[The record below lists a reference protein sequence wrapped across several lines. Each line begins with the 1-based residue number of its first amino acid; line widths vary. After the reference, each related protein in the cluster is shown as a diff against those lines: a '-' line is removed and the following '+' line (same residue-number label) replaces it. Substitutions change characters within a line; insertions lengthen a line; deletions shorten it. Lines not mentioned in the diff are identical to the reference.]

1 MTDVENMDVAG
12 SGVRRAEDSER
23 VEDGGDEESAVSGS
37 DLERLRGGG
46 E

>member
-1 MTDVENMDVAG
+1 VTDVENMDVAG
-12 SGVRRAEDSER
+12 SGVRRAEDS
-23 VEDGGDEESAVSGS
+23 EDGGDEESAVSGS

>member
-12 SGVRRAEDSER
+12 SGVRRAED
-23 VEDGGDEESAVSGS
+23 DGGDEESVVSGS
-37 DLERLRGGG
+37 DLERLRRRG